1 MSSAAVPSSPD
12 DGPLVVKR
20 LPRPVQ
26 AGSQEPKMRKP
37 PPTVQEP
44 SDNPSKR
51 SSFLNC
57 KLLDHQAREDKDGVS
72 VSGSDDNSSDGSDK
86 SDLSCVSQGINHSN
100 ADKHHYIES
109 LGTQQSETGYPTPVN
124 KQRLSDDLWNG
135 RELLTDVIEGRL
147 QAQRLARA
155 QEKQTD
161 PAAYAARKANLAAAK
176 AAREAA
182 RNARK
187 LAAPKS
193 PPAGIPSRPVKQLS
207 QVAGIASS
215 LVKQLSQ
222 VASPKKEVV
231 LISSDS
237 EPPLVPRIPSP
248 AARADDVQPQKLP
261 AARADD
267 VQPQKLPAARAD
279 DVQPQ
284 KLTYFFKPFHRASAS
299 TFAPTN
305 EDKFYS
311 LVKSDNLLTS
321 PPKLVDNALKKQQA
335 PSPPLA
341 VARLDPPLTITP
353 QVLFETAAVV
363 CSNSQHPSPLHFSQ
377 QILSPVA
384 KSPSL
389 PLVRAHQSPP
399 VHPALLATF
408 SDMSIAKKKPDIR
421 PSPPSLA
428 YDPPIMIQVEN
439 NFLRNRL
446 RLNRTQPVFCSGCF
460 VELRGDVFNAAVQ
473 TTPRSSM
480 TQAFSAA
487 PLDAAVQTSP
497 RNAIESPLNV
507 AVQTS
512 PRFTQEQSLQ
522 TCPHDDPEK
531 PVTAREMRS
540 AIRELLVGL
549 GFCLN

>member
-26 AGSQEPKMRKP
+26 AGSQEPKMRK

-207 QVAGIASS
+207 QVVAGIASS

-237 EPPLVPRIPSP
+237 EPPLVPRIPS
-248 AARADDVQPQKLP
+248 P